1 MSILCKKQTN
11 KQTNEQKQNP
21 ENYLINKSNKWRKKS
36 SKIFCDL

>member
-1 MSILCKKQTN
+1 MSILCKKKQQQPTNQT
-11 KQTNEQKQNP
+11 KPNP